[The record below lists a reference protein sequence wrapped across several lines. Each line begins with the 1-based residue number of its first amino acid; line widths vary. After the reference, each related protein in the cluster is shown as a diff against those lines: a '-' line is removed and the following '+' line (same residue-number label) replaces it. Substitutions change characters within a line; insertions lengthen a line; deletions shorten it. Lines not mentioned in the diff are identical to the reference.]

1 MSPQSKGIFLG
12 VLAVIA
18 FSLTLPTNRHAVAEI
33 EPLFIGFGRVAIAGV
48 VAAALLLVYKAKFPN
63 REQLKMVFWIMPGV
77 AFLFPV
83 FSAWSMKYMTAS
95 NGSIIMGI
103 MPMCTAIF
111 AVWLA
116 RERPSPLFWVA
127 AIAGVVLVMLYS
139 MPEQG
144 VGMSAGDVMLIIGTV
159 VGALG
164 YAYGGLLAKTM
175 PSWQVICWVVVLALP
190 VTLPAAL
197 YTMPSDISAISTGAW
212 GSFFYLALISQLF
225 GFFLWYHAMYLGG
238 IARVGQIQ
246 LLQPFFTLLFA
257 WAWLGEQLS
266 LETWVFAVLIMM
278 TVFFAQKARMTTTM
292 PSAVL
297 TRG

>member
-1 MSPQSKGIFLG
+1 MSPQYKGILLG
-12 VLAVIA
+12 VLAVVA
-18 FSLTLPTNRHAVAEI
+18 FSLTLPTSRYAVAEI
-33 EPLFIGFGRVAIAGV
+33 DPLFIGFGRTAVAGV
-48 VAAALLLVYKAKFPN
+48 VAVILLIIYKAKFPN

-77 AFLFPV
+77 VFLFPI

-127 AIAGVVLVMLYS
+127 AVAGAVLVMLYS
-139 MPEQG
+139 MPKQG
-144 VGMSAGDVMLIIGTV
+144 LTMSVGDMMLIIGTV

-175 PSWQVICWVVVLALP
+175 PSWQVICWVVALALP
-190 VTLPAAL
+190 VTLPAAFI
-197 YTMPSDISAISTGAW
+197 TMPSDLGAISNGAW

-238 IARVGQIQ
+238 IAQVGQIQ

-257 WAWLGEQLS
+257 WFWLGEQLS
-266 LETWVFAVLIMM
+266 LETWVFAGLIMM
-278 TVFFAQKARMTTTM
+278 TVFLAQKARMTAIA